1 MYIHNFL
8 YISNK
13 VRIDVFF
20 MSSFA
25 LRHLNQFSRRSQRQ
39 EETEDGEE
47 DEEEEADD
55 VKAGVEAKCEA
66 R

>member
-25 LRHLNQFSRRSQRQ
+25 LRHLNQFSRRKHRQ
-39 EETEDGEE
+39 EEA
-47 DEEEEADD
+47 EEEEEETDE